1 MPHEHETRLTYGRR
15 NTCATQAIGAHP
27 IQAFRAIS
35 SPARRIV
42 ISIKQIASKKNAHR
56 ITETH
61 TRALVASQ
69 LSGDFVPSNSS
80 KKAIEESNQLR
91 RAAEDNGRTL
101 KRPED
106 NRKHPTECSDTGRRQ
121 VGGQARNSQLPGEMG
136 EKRLAYDAVVIKIN
150 NKKTIPSSPEG
161 SVACSLPPIPSS
173 PSSPLTTA
181 LHLALHEP
189 ILTPTDIQQVPVD
202 AVSKEE
208 ETSAVRHLP
217 ETGVAHMLPI
227 HSPALPM
234 QAVTLRQPLDE
245 AQQHIGITLRRPDL
259 CVVNTKPLSSD
270 THSLKTKT
278 ARKQSKAAK
287 TPSVGGE
294 GKYLERAMAYVRER
308 MSRHALACD
317 VFVPRAHK
325 ELPDKV
331 MEGLVTMDTTSAR
344 MYSPHAI
351 AALMPLVPSHDA
363 GLLPNS
369 ISPADGLDAK
379 ILPTATHDTNV
390 DEAKAGLHG
399 PQVVNKEDKAS
410 VTRSPE
416 DESVRAEELSLKPAK
431 AAPGQPEYGPDLP
444 SMGKQELLIGAANV
458 KCSDEH
464 PPYCEA
470 PTLPVPVDPDLPKA
484 ADAKRP
490 SQEAVNKIEMSIL
503 LRSPESPVALTPP
516 MLADPLLAHGP
527 PRSNQE
533 SEFRLRWK
541 PPDTGKRSTQHSY
554 QAINNRMQQSATRH
568 SPPPG
573 AAYMLPVS
581 RYSPAYVTQP
591 ILPCRQ
597 SLPPSHTTSI
607 VSHNTNANAE
617 KHLPILTICL
627 TPPIC
632 QHASAWASL
641 PRLLNVEVVW
651 RARCKP
657 PDMFDA
663 TPQCSTTV

>member
-1 MPHEHETRLTYGRR
+1 
-15 NTCATQAIGAHP
+15 
-27 IQAFRAIS
+27 
-35 SPARRIV
+35 
-42 ISIKQIASKKNAHR
+42 
-56 ITETH
+56 
-61 TRALVASQ
+61 
-69 LSGDFVPSNSS
+69 
-80 KKAIEESNQLR
+80 
-91 RAAEDNGRTL
+91 
-101 KRPED
+101 
-106 NRKHPTECSDTGRRQ
+106 
-121 VGGQARNSQLPGEMG
+121 
-136 EKRLAYDAVVIKIN
+136 
-150 NKKTIPSSPEG
+150 
-161 SVACSLPPIPSS
+161 
-173 PSSPLTTA
+173 
-181 LHLALHEP
+181 
-189 ILTPTDIQQVPVD
+189 
-202 AVSKEE
+202 
-208 ETSAVRHLP
+208 
-217 ETGVAHMLPI
+217 MLPI

-245 AQQHIGITLRRPDL
+245 AQQRIGITLRRPDL

-270 THSLKTKT
+270 THSLKTET
-278 ARKQSKAAK
+278 ARKQSKATK

-294 GKYLERAMAYVRER
+294 GKYLERAMAYVREC

-317 VFVPRAHK
+317 MFVPRAHK

-331 MEGLVTMDTTSAR
+331 MEGLVTMDTMSAR

-351 AALMPLVPSHDA
+351 VALMPLVPSHDA

-379 ILPTATHDTNV
+379 ILPTATHDANV

-410 VTRSPE
+410 MTHSPE

-470 PTLPVPVDPDLPKA
+470 PTLPVPVDPDLPEA

-516 MLADPLLAHGP
+516 MLADPLLAHGL

-533 SEFRLRWK
+533 PEFRLRWK

-554 QAINNRMQQSATRH
+554 QAVNNRMQQSATRH

-657 PDMFDA
+657 PDMFNA
-663 TPQCSTTV
+663 TPQCSTTVISARSDMSVKRSPFHRVTLALPNLPLTSSARVISPCHLNNELVYRVRKPPDTAGHRLLEEAVNKIRSKGEQSYSPVSRHASALHARSRHFWPALASLSYHRFCKVFIVLRANRKGWP